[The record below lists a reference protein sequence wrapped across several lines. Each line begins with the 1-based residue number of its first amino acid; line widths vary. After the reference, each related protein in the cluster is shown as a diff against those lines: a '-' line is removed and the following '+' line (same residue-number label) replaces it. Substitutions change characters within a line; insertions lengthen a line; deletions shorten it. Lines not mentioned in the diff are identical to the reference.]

1 MTIVIDY
8 TTSDLATM
16 PIFVMHDDEGN
27 DNQNGSIDGY
37 CTGFDSD
44 DDNNNNEYDVS
55 DDDAV
60 DDIAYDADD
69 DNVDDVGKDGLLAAP
84 SVVLRKY
91 R

>member
-1 MTIVIDY
+1 
-8 TTSDLATM
+8 M
-16 PIFVMHDDEGN
+16 PILVMHDDDGN
-27 DNQNGSIDGY
+27 DNQKGSIDGY
-37 CTGFDSD
+37 WTGFDSA
-44 DDNNNNEYDVS
+44 DDNNNNDHDGNDD

-69 DNVDDVGKDGLLAAP
+69 GDDDDVGKDGLLAAP